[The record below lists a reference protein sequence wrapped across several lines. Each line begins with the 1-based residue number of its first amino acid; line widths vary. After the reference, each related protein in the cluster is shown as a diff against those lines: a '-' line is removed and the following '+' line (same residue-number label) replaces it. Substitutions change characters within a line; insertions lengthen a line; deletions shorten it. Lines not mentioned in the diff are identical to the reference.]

1 MTDYKIIQT
10 INGPEDVKKLSMEQL
25 EELASEIREALFNRL
40 TKIGG
45 HFGPNFGMVEAEIA
59 MHYVFS
65 SPKDKFIFIMCGA
78 GGYANFTKQMLVS
91 LGWDKSKIYNV
102 GGYWN
107 YEGKN
112 AISTKIDGSDKCDF
126 SKVLYHNIDFDN
138 LTKIK

>member
-59 MHYVFS
+59 MHYVFWQHCLYRLNEKILYI
-65 SPKDKFIFIMCGA
+65 PA
-78 GGYANFTKQMLVS
+78 QMRVYM
-91 LGWDKSKIYNV
+91 IRNP
-102 GGYWN
+102 
-107 YEGKN
+107 
-112 AISTKIDGSDKCDF
+112 
-126 SKVLYHNIDFDN
+126 
-138 LTKIK
+138 

>member
-59 MHYVFS
+59 MHLFS
-65 SPKDKFIFIMCGA
+65 LRLRI
-78 GGYANFTKQMLVS
+78 S
-91 LGWDKSKIYNV
+91 LYLMYLIR
-102 GGYWN
+102 
-107 YEGKN
+107 
-112 AISTKIDGSDKCDF
+112 AILIRF
-126 SKVLYHNIDFDN
+126 
-138 LTKIK
+138 

>member
-65 SPKDKFIFIMCGA
+65 SPKDKVRMREDMIKQVPQGIPSCGL
-78 GGYANFTKQMLVS
+78 F
-91 LGWDKSKIYNV
+91 
-102 GGYWN
+102 
-107 YEGKN
+107 
-112 AISTKIDGSDKCDF
+112 
-126 SKVLYHNIDFDN
+126 
-138 LTKIK
+138 